1 MIDILRE
8 IHGEIRTLRKDINE
22 EKANTIAKKSLRVRA
37 ETLGTKWFSDVSGA
51 LLNTYGF
58 SPDLIESYSQYF
70 ARLIKI
76 SAPNNLKRSYL
87 ETLRALANNFRDD
100 LIIPVQ
106 KRPKSSSD
114 VSLLADLLQGFP
126 DPSENEYLQEAV
138 NCARHHYYRA
148 AVVLGW
154 CAGIDRIHRTIEKIG
169 FNQFSRTSSFIA
181 RQTKGRFKKF
191 NSPQNVGSISEL
203 REVFDTVILW
213 ILEGMQLI
221 DSNQQT
227 RLRSCF
233 DLRCQCAHPGDAPLT
248 EYNLLSYFSDLN
260 EIIFKNASFQV

>member
-1 MIDILRE
+1 MVGILRE
-8 IHGEIRTLRKDINE
+8 IHGEIRALRKDINA
-22 EKANTIAKKSLRVRA
+22 EKAITIAKKNLRERA
-37 ETLGTKWFSDVSGA
+37 EALGTKWFSDVSEP

-58 SPDLIESYSQYF
+58 SPDLVESYSQNF
-70 ARLIKI
+70 AHLIKI
-76 SAPNNLKRSYL
+76 SAPNNLKKSYL
-87 ETLRALANNFRDD
+87 DTLGALASNFRDD

-106 KRPKSSSD
+106 RRPKSSSD
-114 VSLLADLLQGFP
+114 VPLLADLLQGLP
-126 DPSENEYLQEAV
+126 DPNENKYLQEAI

-154 CAGIDRIHRTIEKIG
+154 CAAIDRIHRTIEKIG
-169 FNQFSRTSSFIA
+169 FSQFNADSASMAS
-181 RQTKGRFKKF
+181 QTKGRFKRF

-203 REVFDTVILW
+203 REVFDTIILW

-260 EIIFKNASFQV
+260 EIIFKNAMFQV